1 MVYKP
6 TYIWGAPSCMGLSQ
20 NGGTPKMDGFQVSN
34 GKKIHEKN
42 DDLGVPPILGNL
54 HMGLTWINRVYI
66 VLYIYIMLLLSD
78 LTTSNISAEKWN

>member
-20 NGGTPKMDGFQVSN
+20 NGGTQKRMAIMVS
-34 GKKIHEKN
+34 KCPMEKFHEKI

-54 HMGLTWINRVYI
+54 HMGLTWINRV
-66 VLYIYIMLLLSD
+66 
-78 LTTSNISAEKWN
+78 